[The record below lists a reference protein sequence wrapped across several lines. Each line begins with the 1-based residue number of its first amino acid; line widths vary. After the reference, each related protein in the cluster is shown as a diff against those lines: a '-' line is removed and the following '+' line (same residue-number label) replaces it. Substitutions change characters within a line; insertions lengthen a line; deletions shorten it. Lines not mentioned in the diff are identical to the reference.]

1 MTDSSGER
9 GFTMIEALVALTV
22 FGMIAAAVQLGLSAT
37 WRNAR
42 IAERQE
48 FALSHAKRLL
58 SEAGSARPLMP
69 GSQTGAIDDAM
80 QWRISVEPIA
90 EQAGF
95 AVVSDRS
102 GNPAPY
108 RVDVVVSWRDIAAN
122 QERSVSLRTIKI
134 GQAGP

>member
-48 FALSHAKRLL
+48 VALLHAKRLL
-58 SEAGSARPLMP
+58 AEAGSARPLIP
-69 GSQTGAIDDAM
+69 GSQTGSIDEAM
-80 QWRISVEPIA
+80 QWRISVEPLGP
-90 EQAGF
+90 QAGF
-95 AVVSDRS
+95 AAVSHRS
-102 GNPAPY
+102 GVPAPY
-108 RVDVVVSWRDIAAN
+108 RVDIVVSWRDIAADH
-122 QERSVSLRTIKI
+122 ERSVSLRTVKI
-134 GQAGP
+134 GQGR

>member
-48 FALSHAKRLL
+48 VALLHAKRLL
-58 SEAGSARPLMP
+58 AEAGSARPLIP
-69 GSQTGAIDDAM
+69 GPQTGLIDEAM
-80 QWRISVEPIA
+80 QWRIAVEPIVP
-90 EQAGF
+90 QAGF
-95 AVVSDRS
+95 AVVANRS
-102 GNPAPY
+102 RILAPY
-108 RVDVVVSWRDIAAN
+108 RVDVVVSWRDIAADH
-122 QERSVSLRTIKI
+122 ERSVSLRTVKI
-134 GQAGP
+134 GQGP